1 MLSWSRPLAMTS
13 SQEGTIRVRGVA
25 RSFKTKVALHPTS
38 FEIGRGGVTALLGPN
53 GSGKSTLL
61 RSMVG
66 LVRPDAGTV
75 AIDGVDLEGDGTA
88 VRRRCTFAP
97 GEINL
102 YKEMRGDEH
111 LRWLLR
117 GREADAASRA
127 LELAETLG
135 LPLGARVRTYSHG
148 MKRQLLFASAMAP
161 RVAVRILDEPS
172 EGLDPSKRG
181 AILELIE
188 RDAASG
194 TTILL
199 SSHHLGEVDKSSTRM
214 LFLHAGRLVKSE
226 DSATVRA
233 RAART
238 LRLEYAAWLG
248 DPARAESLCAVL
260 SELGAASVAARGT
273 RVAVQLASE
282 DPRPFLAALCARA
295 DLPAPDS
302 IEHGHLSLGELY
314 RDVYGVEAV

>member
-1 MLSWSRPLAMTS
+1 MTS
-13 SQEGTIRVRGVA
+13 SQEGTIRVDGLT

-75 AIDGVDLEGDGTA
+75 SIDGVRLEGDGTA

-102 YKEMRGDEH
+102 YKEMRGEEH

-117 GREADAASRA
+117 GREAEAASRA
-127 LELAETLG
+127 LQLAEALE
-135 LPLGARVRTYSHG
+135 LPLRARVRTYSHG
-148 MKRQLLFASAMAP
+148 MKRPLLFAFAMAP

-226 DSATVRA
+226 DSQAVRA

-238 LRLEYAAWLG
+238 LRLEYPSLLA
-248 DPARAESLCAVL
+248 DPARAKAL
-260 SELGAASVAARGT
+260 SATLVELGAASVAVRGT
-273 RVAVQLASE
+273 RTIVQLASE
-282 DPRPFLAALCARA
+282 DPRPFLAALCASA
-295 DLPAPDS
+295 ALPPPES

-314 RDVYGVEAV
+314 QDVYGVEAV